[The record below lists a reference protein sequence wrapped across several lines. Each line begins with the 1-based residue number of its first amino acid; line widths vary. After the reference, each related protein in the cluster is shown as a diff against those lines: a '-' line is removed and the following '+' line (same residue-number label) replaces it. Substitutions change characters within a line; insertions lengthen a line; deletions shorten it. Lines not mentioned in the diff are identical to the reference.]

1 MSGKKKSKTKTKTE
15 GELLSAVSQVARA
28 ARTSLGR
35 NLLDVGLYAGQ
46 DVLMLALDRQDGQ
59 APGAIAASLGVKAPT
74 ITKTISRLAAQ
85 GLVRRQDS
93 PDDGRMSLVYLTDLG
108 REKIKAISRAQK
120 ETEKQALDG
129 LKNKDVKQLIALL
142 SAIEANLGDPEKKP
156 KGSRGKKAKGETP
169 PTEPVAD
176 AAE

>member
-1 MSGKKKSKTKTKTE
+1 MAGKKKNKAKAKSE
-15 GELLSAVSQVARA
+15 GELLAAVSQVARS
-28 ARTSLGR
+28 ARTALSR

-46 DVLMLALDRQDGQ
+46 DVLMQTLDRQDGQ
-59 APGAIAASLGVKAPT
+59 PPGAIAAALGVKAPT

-85 GLVRRQDS
+85 GLVRREGS

-120 ETEKQALDG
+120 DTEKQAVSG
-129 LKNKDVKQLIALL
+129 LKSKEVKQLLATL
-142 SAIEANLGDPEKKP
+142 SAIEANLEEPEKKQ
-156 KGSRGKKAKGETP
+156 KRTSGKKAKLP
-169 PTEPVAD
+169 LDILPD

>member
-1 MSGKKKSKTKTKTE
+1 MSGKKKNKSKGKAE

-28 ARTSLGR
+28 ARTALGR

-59 APGAIAASLGVKAPT
+59 PPRAIAAALGVKAPT

-85 GLVRRQDS
+85 GLVRREDS
-93 PDDGRMSLVYLTDLG
+93 PSDGRMSLVFLTDQG

-120 ETEKQALDG
+120 ETEKQAISG
-129 LKNKDVKQLIALL
+129 LKNKDVKQLIGLL
-142 SAIEANLGDPEKKP
+142 SAIESNLGEPEKTQKSP
-156 KGSRGKKAKGETP
+156 RSKKTKADQSEAAA
-169 PTEPVAD
+169 VID